1 VQEVTLTIDTGG
13 GHERVAERIRQDL
26 AAVGVDLIVRELAFD
41 EYLASVES
49 GDADMYRFGW
59 QAPDPTVGSMLE
71 PIVRSGAPAERGD
84 GANYGGYTSE
94 RVDDL
99 LDRARRA
106 DAPTRRQT
114 LWATAEQQALDDQA
128 IIPLFTFRQRVV
140 ISDRVSGLVVTSW
153 GTATPERAN
162 IMTSD
167 TVEP

>member
-1 VQEVTLTIDTGG
+1 
-13 GHERVAERIRQDL
+13 
-26 AAVGVDLIVRELAFD
+26 
-41 EYLASVES
+41 
-49 GDADMYRFGW
+49 MYRFGW
-59 QAPDPTVGSMLE
+59 QAPDPTAGAMLE
-71 PIVRSGAPAERGD
+71 PIARSGAPAERGD

-106 DAPTRRQT
+106 DSPTRRQT
-114 LWATAEQQALDDQA
+114 LWATAEPQALDDQA
-128 IIPLFTFRQRVV
+128 IIPLFTFRPRVV
-140 ISDRVSGLVVTSW
+140 SSDRVSGLVVTSW